1 MPHNRS
7 LQFDGRIAV
16 VVVWAIFGPMDA
28 SAQRVA
34 VNMIVVDAQ
43 HDLLGD
49 PLAGLGITARFR
61 PDRRFSIHLRAEH
74 ARGAAER
81 TGRPCTAFGDPAP
94 CPPEPMEDKSWLSI
108 ATAGFAGRL
117 LGNRERSVAVTADV
131 SLGRV
136 HVDSRGMSSGRI
148 LTNSRSLL
156 GASIGIVGTW
166 RIPTTPLSLQLSGD
180 VGALGGIPNGLSYI
194 GVSPPFEGD
203 FGVRRSMI
211 SVNWVR

>member
-16 VVVWAIFGPMDA
+16 LVGWAIFGPMDA
-28 SAQRVA
+28 TAQGVA
-34 VNMIVVDAQ
+34 VNMIVIDAQ

-61 PDRRFSIHLRAEH
+61 QDRRLSIHLRAEH

-81 TGRPCTAFGDPAP
+81 TGSPCTGLIDPAP

-108 ATAGFAGRL
+108 ATVGFAGRL

-136 HVDSRGMSSGRI
+136 HVDSRGRSSGRT
-148 LTNSRSLL
+148 LANSRSLL
-156 GASIGIVGTW
+156 GASIGVVGTW
-166 RIPTTPLSLQLSGD
+166 RIPAMPLSLQLSGD
-180 VGALGGIPNGLSYI
+180 VGALGGIPNDRSYFD
-194 GVSPPFEGD
+194 VMPPFEGD